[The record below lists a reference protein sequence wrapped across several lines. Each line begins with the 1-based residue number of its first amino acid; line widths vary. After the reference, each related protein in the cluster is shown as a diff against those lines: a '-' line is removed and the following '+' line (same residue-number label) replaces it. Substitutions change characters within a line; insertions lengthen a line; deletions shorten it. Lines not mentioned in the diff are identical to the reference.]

1 MKKERSM
8 AILEHTL
15 GILLHPDKEWKA
27 IRKQRSSFLQVFV
40 SHVPILAL
48 IPTLASYY
56 GVTQVGWTVGGG
68 EVIRLSS
75 ASAMSLC
82 AASYAAL
89 LIGVYMLGEFI
100 SWMAKTYGAGDNEEE
115 RRYEGIALAVYIT
128 TPVFL
133 VGILMAYPNIWLNAA
148 ATLIAGLYSVY
159 LVYQGIPILMD
170 IPKERAFM
178 YATSVVTVGLVLMVV
193 VRVASVIVWGMGMGP
208 VYVD

>member
-1 MKKERSM
+1 M

-27 IRKQRSSFLQVFV
+27 IRNERSSFLQVFV
-40 SHVPILAL
+40 SHVPFLAL

-56 GVTQVGWTVGGG
+56 GVTQVGWSVGGSD
-68 EVIRLSS
+68 VIRLTP

-115 RRYEGIALAVYIT
+115 RRYEGTALAVYIT

>member
-1 MKKERSM
+1 M

-15 GILLHPDKEWKA
+15 GILLHPDKEWRA
-27 IRKQRSSFLQVFV
+27 IRNERNSFLQVFV

-56 GVTQVGWTVGGG
+56 GVTQVGWSVGGSD
-68 EVIRLSS
+68 VIRLTS

-89 LIGVYMLGEFI
+89 LVGVYMLGEFI
-100 SWMAKTYGAGDNEEE
+100 GWMAKTYGGGNTEEQ
-115 RRYEGIALAVYIT
+115 RRYEGTALAVYIT

-133 VGILMAYPNIWLNAA
+133 VGILMAYPNVWLNAA
-148 ATLIAGLYSVY
+148 ATLLAGLYSVY